1 MDALLRTVD
10 ARVSVIDTQLA
21 LRDALDVLDRNG
33 TNSPEGYKVFT
44 KLFDTCRSGGP
55 ELVTAL
61 LADPDVMSSMLQ
73 NIVPRLQG
81 IEDSEALQDCLSFLG
96 LLVADSSAKA
106 DDDEEKRRRV
116 DRLQNRCAERILNLS
131 KGGSEIVALITK
143 QDSDMY
149 LLYAELRLIQSLHK
163 RFPRVITSA
172 VLEAPEVVAALV
184 DLLKSCPAAFVR
196 NECLSLV
203 HNMVSAAADQAGGR
217 PTVDAAEE
225 QMQIFPM
232 LAFQGKVLLPDSA
245 GVIEALFGI
254 VLEDPVASAGDVP
267 VVALDTNL
275 ELLKH
280 EKTRRF
286 WRTGGRESAE
296 WGLEVFRHALYPN
309 HRQRRNSEL
318 PDEDLFPEQQQS
330 DEDLKG
336 IPDVG
341 TFRTVWP
348 TLKLSMEI
356 LQTYWGSS
364 SSTAKRDEGQ
374 SEEKAYCIDLGIV
387 EIIADQIDNYH
398 LSDECRRDLL
408 NILLTLLQS
417 CGAATV
423 ERLTTSGSAAVPPLW
438 KIAGLMVQSPPP
450 SVSFRSSVSSFIE
463 KATDLPQAVSSVIQN
478 SLCASFSAR
487 VAGMSGTPDDDHYP
501 DTGGVPAVPTPGAWV
516 TSHLEGVAVVAADK
530 DSAAADDLSQAAMH
544 TNAWFSLQLLMNC
557 VKGKNAQAQK
567 MLSSSAVMPSS
578 SGGGYQSLLSY
589 LDKILLN
596 LANSLAPPE
605 HVDDDGEQ
613 GNDIAVWTKDPSSV
627 VTTVIAILQTLLV
640 FRVDADADDA
650 ISTEPIYLRVLQ
662 GLLKYRRAGGRVDI
676 NGLASLLLGTCLKP
690 SCANSDL
697 ATSIIEEDVGVVET
711 LRMRTST
718 RRDDEASKLRSLLEV
733 QQREV
738 ARSKQ
743 EANDTLQVLAGM
755 SEQLSEL
762 RDTDTASLL
771 LRVEALQTANAA
783 LTDEVEAL
791 KEDNE
796 NLAKYLIAEREA
808 ASRLLAESSYLIK
821 ALAGCYRDENLR
833 VQKLIARQ
841 QHGASPSPDD
851 RAAAAEETSAS
862 RDLINLIVALKKVC
876 PSALDILAAPI
887 DRPISNRLPPNAKQA
902 DTAAAVVGDDE
913 RGSHSPS
920 AS

>member
-55 ELVTAL
+55 ELVTAI
-61 LADPDVMSSMLQ
+61 LADTDVMSSMLQ

-96 LLVADSSAKA
+96 LLVAETPAKA
-106 DDDEEKRRRV
+106 DDDEEKRRTV
-116 DRLQNRCAERILNLS
+116 DRLQDRCAERILDLS

-172 VLEAPEVVAALV
+172 VLEAPEVVASLV

-217 PTVDAAEE
+217 PIVDAAEE
-225 QMQIFPM
+225 MQIFPM
-232 LAFQGKVLLPDSA
+232 LAFQ

-296 WGLEVFRHALYPN
+296 WALEVFRHALYPN

-408 NILLTLLQS
+408 NILLILLQS

-423 ERLTTSGSAAVPPLW
+423 EKLTTSGSAAVPPLW
-438 KIAGLMVQSPPP
+438 KIASLMVQSPPP

-463 KATDLPQAVSSVIQN
+463 K
-478 SLCASFSAR
+478 
-487 VAGMSGTPDDDHYP
+487 
-501 DTGGVPAVPTPGAWV
+501 
-516 TSHLEGVAVVAADK
+516 
-530 DSAAADDLSQAAMH
+530 
-544 TNAWFSLQLLMNC
+544 
-557 VKGKNAQAQK
+557 
-567 MLSSSAVMPSS
+567 
-578 SGGGYQSLLSY
+578 
-589 LDKILLN
+589 
-596 LANSLAPPE
+596 
-605 HVDDDGEQ
+605 
-613 GNDIAVWTKDPSSV
+613 
-627 VTTVIAILQTLLV
+627 
-640 FRVDADADDA
+640 
-650 ISTEPIYLRVLQ
+650 
-662 GLLKYRRAGGRVDI
+662 
-676 NGLASLLLGTCLKP
+676 
-690 SCANSDL
+690 
-697 ATSIIEEDVGVVET
+697 
-711 LRMRTST
+711 
-718 RRDDEASKLRSLLEV
+718 
-733 QQREV
+733 
-738 ARSKQ
+738 
-743 EANDTLQVLAGM
+743 
-755 SEQLSEL
+755 
-762 RDTDTASLL
+762 
-771 LRVEALQTANAA
+771 
-783 LTDEVEAL
+783 
-791 KEDNE
+791 
-796 NLAKYLIAEREA
+796 
-808 ASRLLAESSYLIK
+808 
-821 ALAGCYRDENLR
+821 
-833 VQKLIARQ
+833 
-841 QHGASPSPDD
+841 
-851 RAAAAEETSAS
+851 
-862 RDLINLIVALKKVC
+862 
-876 PSALDILAAPI
+876 
-887 DRPISNRLPPNAKQA
+887 
-902 DTAAAVVGDDE
+902 
-913 RGSHSPS
+913 
-920 AS
+920 